1 MLDINKSNN
10 LDNPVVTAGSDGTA
24 PSLEDLI
31 ARIDQETGQAMVD
44 VPNDTEESPSLSK
57 VGEYGFDQ
65 FITFALQNTLLALPL
80 SSALEI
86 GHRPMITPLFNLP
99 DWVLGVS
106 NIRGEVVSIV
116 DLKTYF
122 ELPSS
127 GPKRGGRLI
136 IVHNRDMKVGMLV
149 DRIMGILS
157 LDRIDTDIQ
166 ESPHREGKISS
177 FISGVV
183 VSGKNLL
190 NILDVDKLLSS
201 PRMTKF
207 RTE

>member
-1 MLDINKSNN
+1 MFEINKSNST
-10 LDNPVVTAGSDGTA
+10 DNPVVPAGSDGTA

-31 ARIDQETGQAMVD
+31 ARIDKETGQAAVD
-44 VPNDTEESPSLSK
+44 VSDDTPSLSK
-57 VGEYGFDQ
+57 TDEYGINQ

-80 SSALEI
+80 FSALEI

-127 GPKRGGRLI
+127 GSKGGGRLI
-136 IVHNRDMKVGMLV
+136 IVHNRNMKVGMLV
-149 DRIMGILS
+149 DRIMGIIS
-157 LDRIDTDIQ
+157 LDQIDTDIQ
-166 ESPHREGKISS
+166 ESPHREGEISS
-177 FISGVV
+177 FISGVI
-183 VSGKNLL
+183 VSGENLL

-201 PRMTKF
+201 PRMTDF
-207 RTE
+207 RNE

>member
-1 MLDINKSNN
+1 MLEINKSNN
-10 LDNPVVTAGSDGTA
+10 IDNPVVPAGSGGTA
-24 PSLEDLI
+24 PCLEDLI
-31 ARIDQETGQAMVD
+31 ARIDKETGQAMVD
-44 VPNDTEESPSLSK
+44 VPDDTPSLSND
-57 VGEYGFDQ
+57 VEYGFDQ
-65 FITFALQNTLLALPL
+65 FITFALQNILLALPL

-127 GPKRGGRLI
+127 GPKRDGRLI

-157 LDRIDTDIQ
+157 LDQIDTDIQ
-166 ESPHREGKISS
+166 ESPHREGELSP

-183 VSGKNLL
+183 VSGENLL

-201 PRMTKF
+201 PRMTSF
-207 RTE
+207 RAE

>member
-1 MLDINKSNN
+1 MVEINKSKNTNN
-10 LDNPVVTAGSDGTA
+10 PGVTTSSDGIA
-24 PSLEDLI
+24 PTLEDLI
-31 ARIDQETGQAMVD
+31 ARIDRETGQAMVD
-44 VPNDTEESPSLSK
+44 VRSDEEESPSLSK
-57 VGEYGFDQ
+57 VVKYGFDQ
-65 FITFALQNTLLALPL
+65 FITFALENTLLALPL
-80 SSALEI
+80 LSALEI
-86 GHRPMITPLFNLP
+86 GHRPMITPLPNLP

-127 GPKRGGRLI
+127 GTKRGRRLI
-136 IVHNRDMKVGMLV
+136 IVHNRDMKVGVLV

-166 ESPHREGKISS
+166 KSPHREGEIYS

-183 VSGKNLL
+183 VSGENLL

-201 PRMTKF
+201 PRMTGF
-207 RTE
+207 RIE

>member
-44 VPNDTEESPSLSK
+44 VPNDTDTPSLSK

>member
-10 LDNPVVTAGSDGTA
+10 TDTTLVTAGSDGTA

-44 VPNDTEESPSLSK
+44 VPNDTDTPSLSK
-57 VGEYGFDQ
+57 DSEYGFDQ

-106 NIRGEVVSIV
+106 NVRGEVVSIV
-116 DLKTYF
+116 DLKAYF

-127 GPKRGGRLI
+127 GSKRGGRLI

-157 LDRIDTDIQ
+157 LDQIDTDIQ

>member
-1 MLDINKSNN
+1 MVEINKSNN
-10 LDNPVVTAGSDGTA
+10 TDNPVVTTDSDETA

-44 VPNDTEESPSLSK
+44 VPDDAPSLSK
-57 VGEYGFDQ
+57 DGEYGFDQ

-106 NIRGEVVSIV
+106 NVRGEVVSIV

-127 GPKRGGRLI
+127 GSKRGGRLI

-157 LDRIDTDIQ
+157 LDQIDTDIQ

>member
-1 MLDINKSNN
+1 MVEINKSNN
-10 LDNPVVTAGSDGTA
+10 TDNPVVTTDSDETA

-44 VPNDTEESPSLSK
+44 VPDDAPSLSK
-57 VGEYGFDQ
+57 DGEYGFDQ

-106 NIRGEVVSIV
+106 NVRGEVVSIV

-127 GPKRGGRLI
+127 GSKRGGRLI

-149 DRIMGILS
+149 DRILGILS
-157 LDRIDTDIQ
+157 LDQIDTDIQ

>member
-1 MLDINKSNN
+1 MVEINKSNN
-10 LDNPVVTAGSDGTA
+10 SDNPVVTTDSDETA

-44 VPNDTEESPSLSK
+44 VPDDAPSLSK
-57 VGEYGFDQ
+57 DGEYGFDQ

-106 NIRGEVVSIV
+106 NVRGEVVSIV

-127 GPKRGGRLI
+127 GSKRGGRLI

-157 LDRIDTDIQ
+157 LDQIDTDIQ

>member
-1 MLDINKSNN
+1 MLEINKSNN
-10 LDNPVVTAGSDGTA
+10 IDNPVVPAGSGGTA
-24 PSLEDLI
+24 PCLEDLI
-31 ARIDQETGQAMVD
+31 ARIDKETGQAMAD
-44 VPNDTEESPSLSK
+44 VPDDTPNLSND
-57 VGEYGFDQ
+57 VEYGSDQ
-65 FITFALQNTLLALPL
+65 FITFALQNILLALPL

-127 GPKRGGRLI
+127 GPKRDGRLI

-157 LDRIDTDIQ
+157 LDQIDTDIQ
-166 ESPHREGKISS
+166 ESPHREGELSP

-183 VSGKNLL
+183 VSGENLL

-201 PRMTKF
+201 PRMTSF

>member
-1 MLDINKSNN
+1 MLEINKSDNTN
-10 LDNPVVTAGSDGTA
+10 NPVVTNDSDRAT

-31 ARIDQETGQAMVD
+31 ARIDKETGQATVD
-44 VPNDTEESPSLSK
+44 VSSDTPSSPE
-57 VGEYGFDQ
+57 VGEYGLDQ
-65 FITFALQNTLLALPL
+65 FITFALQNILLALPL

-99 DWVLGVS
+99 EWVLGIS

-122 ELPSS
+122 KLPPS
-127 GPKRGGRLI
+127 GSKHGGRLI
-136 IVHNRDMKVGMLV
+136 IVHNRDIKVGILV

-157 LDRIDTDIQ
+157 LDRMDTDIQ
-166 ESPHREGKISS
+166 ESPHRKGEISS
-177 FISGVV
+177 FITGVV
-183 VSGKNLL
+183 YSGEKLF

-207 RTE
+207 RAE

>member
-1 MLDINKSNN
+1 MLEINKSNN
-10 LDNPVVTAGSDGTA
+10 TDNPLVSADSDRTA

-31 ARIDQETGQAMVD
+31 ARIDKETGQAMAD
-44 VPNDTEESPSLSK
+44 VPDDTPNLSND
-57 VGEYGFDQ
+57 VEYGSDQ
-65 FITFALQNTLLALPL
+65 FITFALQNILLALPL

-127 GPKRGGRLI
+127 GPKRDGRLI

-157 LDRIDTDIQ
+157 LDQIDTDIQ
-166 ESPHREGKISS
+166 ESPHREGELSP

-183 VSGKNLL
+183 VSGENLL

-201 PRMTKF
+201 PRMTSF

>member
-1 MLDINKSNN
+1 MLEINNSNN
-10 LDNPVVTAGSDGTA
+10 TDNPVVTTDSDGTA

-31 ARIDQETGQAMVD
+31 AQIDRETGQAMVD
-44 VPNDTEESPSLSK
+44 VPGDTEESPGLSK
-57 VGEYGFDQ
+57 GDEYGFDQ
-65 FITFALQNTLLALPL
+65 FITLALQNTLFALPL

-86 GHRPMITPLFNLP
+86 GHRPIITPLPNLP

-116 DLKTYF
+116 DLKVYF
-122 ELPSS
+122 KLPSS
-127 GPKRGGRLI
+127 GPKRGRRLI
-136 IVHNRDMKVGMLV
+136 IVHNRDMKVGILV

-157 LDRIDTDIQ
+157 LDQPDTDIQ
-166 ESPHREGKISS
+166 ENPHREGEISS

-183 VSGKNLL
+183 VSGENLL

-201 PRMTKF
+201 PRMTGF

>member
-1 MLDINKSNN
+1 MLEVNKTEKT
-10 LDNPVVTAGSDGTA
+10 DNPLVTSGSDGTTS
-24 PSLEDLI
+24 SLEDLI
-31 ARIDQETGQAMVD
+31 AQIDRETGQAIVD
-44 VPNDTEESPSLSK
+44 VPDEIPSSSET
-57 VGEYGFDQ
+57 GEYGIDQ
-65 FITFALQNTLLALPL
+65 FITFALQDILLALPL
-80 SSALEI
+80 TSALEI

-99 DWVLGVS
+99 SWILGVS

-116 DLKTYF
+116 DLKAYF

-127 GPKRGGRLI
+127 GPKGGGRLI
-136 IVHNRDMKVGMLV
+136 IVHNRDIKVGMLV

-157 LDRIDTDIQ
+157 LDQIDTDIQ
-166 ESPHREGKISS
+166 ENPHREGEMSS

-183 VSGKNLL
+183 VSGENLL

-201 PRMTKF
+201 PRMTSF

>member
-1 MLDINKSNN
+1 MLEINKSINT
-10 LDNPVVTAGSDGTA
+10 DNPVVTAGSDGTA

-31 ARIDQETGQAMVD
+31 ARIDKETGQAMVD
-44 VPNDTEESPSLSK
+44 IPDDTPSLSSD
-57 VGEYGFDQ
+57 GEYGFDQ

-86 GHRPMITPLFNLP
+86 GHLPMITPLFNLP

-106 NIRGEVVSIV
+106 NIRGEVISIV

-136 IVHNRDMKVGMLV
+136 VVHNRDMKVGILV

-166 ESPHREGKISS
+166 ESPHKEGKISS

-183 VSGKNLL
+183 VSGENLL

>member
-1 MLDINKSNN
+1 MVEINKSNN
-10 LDNPVVTAGSDGTA
+10 TDNPVVTTDSDETA

-44 VPNDTEESPSLSK
+44 VPDDAPSLSK
-57 VGEYGFDQ
+57 DGEYGFDQ

-106 NIRGEVVSIV
+106 NVRGEVVSIV
-116 DLKTYF
+116 DLKAYF

-127 GPKRGGRLI
+127 GSKRGGRLI

-157 LDRIDTDIQ
+157 LDQIDTDIQ

>member
-1 MLDINKSNN
+1 MVEINKSNN
-10 LDNPVVTAGSDGTA
+10 TDNPVVTTDSDETA

-44 VPNDTEESPSLSK
+44 VPDDAPSLSK
-57 VGEYGFDQ
+57 DGEYGFDQ

-157 LDRIDTDIQ
+157 LDQIDTDIQ

>member
-1 MLDINKSNN
+1 MVEINKSNN
-10 LDNPVVTAGSDGTA
+10 TDNPVVTTDSDETA

-44 VPNDTEESPSLSK
+44 VLDDAPSLSK
-57 VGEYGFDQ
+57 DGEYGFDQ

-157 LDRIDTDIQ
+157 LDQIDTDIQ

>member
-1 MLDINKSNN
+1 MLEINKSNN
-10 LDNPVVTAGSDGTA
+10 TDNPVVTAGSDGTA

-31 ARIDQETGQAMVD
+31 ARIDKETGQAMVD
-44 VPNDTEESPSLSK
+44 IPDDTPSLSSD
-57 VGEYGFDQ
+57 GEYGFDQ

-86 GHRPMITPLFNLP
+86 GHLPMITPLFNLP

-106 NIRGEVVSIV
+106 NIRGEVISIV

-136 IVHNRDMKVGMLV
+136 IVHNREMKVGMLV

-166 ESPHREGKISS
+166 ESPHKEGKISS

-183 VSGKNLL
+183 VSGENLL

>member
-1 MLDINKSNN
+1 MLEINKSNN
-10 LDNPVVTAGSDGTA
+10 TDNPVETGSPDETA

-31 ARIDQETGQAMVD
+31 ARIDQETGQAIVD
-44 VPNDTEESPSLSK
+44 VPDDTPILSK
-57 VGEYGFDQ
+57 DGEYGFDQ

-122 ELPSS
+122 KLSPS
-127 GPKRGGRLI
+127 GPKHGSRLI
-136 IVHNRDMKVGMLV
+136 IVYNRDMKVGMLV

-157 LDRIDTDIQ
+157 LDQIDTDIQ
-166 ESPHREGKISS
+166 ESPHREG
-177 FISGVV
+177 
-183 VSGKNLL
+183 
-190 NILDVDKLLSS
+190 
-201 PRMTKF
+201 
-207 RTE
+207 

>member
-1 MLDINKSNN
+1 MVEMSKFDNT
-10 LDNPVVTAGSDGTA
+10 DNPVITAGSDDTT

-31 ARIDQETGQAMVD
+31 ARIDKETGKAMID
-44 VPNDTEESPSLSK
+44 LPDDTPDLLK
-57 VGEYGFDQ
+57 DGEYGFDQ
-65 FITFALQNTLLALPL
+65 FITFSLQNTQLALPL

-86 GHRPMITPLFNLP
+86 GHQPIITPLFNLP

-122 ELPSS
+122 NLPPS
-127 GPKRGGRLI
+127 GPKRGGHLI
-136 IVHNRDMKVGMLV
+136 IVHNREMKVGMLV

-166 ESPHREGKISS
+166 ECPHREDEISS

-183 VSGKNLL
+183 VSGENLL

-201 PRMTKF
+201 LRITDF

>member
-1 MLDINKSNN
+1 MLEINKSNN
-10 LDNPVVTAGSDGTA
+10 TDNPMATTDSDGTA

-31 ARIDQETGQAMVD
+31 SRIDSETGQATVD
-44 VPNDTEESPSLSK
+44 ISDDTPSSSE
-57 VGEYGFDQ
+57 VGEYGSDQ

-116 DLKTYF
+116 DLKKYF
-122 ELPSS
+122 ELPPS
-127 GPKRGGRLI
+127 GSKRGGRLI

-149 DRIMGILS
+149 DRILGILS

-166 ESPHREGKISS
+166 ESPHRKGEISS

-183 VSGKNLL
+183 FSEENLF

>member
-1 MLDINKSNN
+1 MLEKNNSNN
-10 LDNPVVTAGSDGTA
+10 TDHPVVTTDSDGTT
-24 PSLEDLI
+24 PSLENLI
-31 ARIDQETGQAMVD
+31 ALIDKETGQAMVD
-44 VPNDTEESPSLSK
+44 IPDDTPSLSND
-57 VGEYGFDQ
+57 VEYGSDQ
-65 FITFALQNTLLALPL
+65 FITFALQNILLALPL

-127 GPKRGGRLI
+127 GSKGAGRLI

-157 LDRIDTDIQ
+157 LDQIDTDIQ
-166 ESPHREGKISS
+166 ESPHREGEISS

-183 VSGKNLL
+183 VSGENLL

-201 PRMTKF
+201 PRMTSF
-207 RTE
+207 RAE

>member
-1 MLDINKSNN
+1 MVEINKPNN
-10 LDNPVVTAGSDGTA
+10 TDNPVVTTDSDETA

-44 VPNDTEESPSLSK
+44 VPDDAPSLSK
-57 VGEYGFDQ
+57 DGEYGFDQ

-136 IVHNRDMKVGMLV
+136 IVHNRDMKVGMIV

-157 LDRIDTDIQ
+157 LDQNDTDIQ

>member
-1 MLDINKSNN
+1 MLEINKSNN
-10 LDNPVVTAGSDGTA
+10 TDNPLVSAGSDRTA

-31 ARIDQETGQAMVD
+31 ARIDKETGQAMAD
-44 VPNDTEESPSLSK
+44 VPDDTPNLSND
-57 VGEYGFDQ
+57 VEYGSDQ
-65 FITFALQNTLLALPL
+65 FITFALQNILLALPL

-127 GPKRGGRLI
+127 GPKRDGRLI

-157 LDRIDTDIQ
+157 LDQIDTDIQ
-166 ESPHREGKISS
+166 ESPHREGELSP

-183 VSGKNLL
+183 VSGENLL

-201 PRMTKF
+201 PRMTSF

>member
-1 MLDINKSNN
+1 MLEINKSNN
-10 LDNPVVTAGSDGTA
+10 TDTPLVTAGSDETA

-31 ARIDQETGQAMVD
+31 ARIDQETGQAIVD
-44 VPNDTEESPSLSK
+44 VPDDAPSLSK
-57 VGEYGFDQ
+57 DGEYGFDQ
-65 FITFALQNTLLALPL
+65 FITFALQKTLLALPL

-106 NIRGEVVSIV
+106 NIRGEVVSII

-122 ELPSS
+122 EMASS
-127 GPKRGGRLI
+127 GPNRGGRLI

-149 DRIMGILS
+149 DKIMGILS
-157 LDRIDTDIQ
+157 LNQTDTDIQ
-166 ESPHREGKISS
+166 ESPHREGEISS

-183 VSGKNLL
+183 VSGENLL

-201 PRMTKF
+201 PRMTGF

>member
-1 MLDINKSNN
+1 MLEINKSNN
-10 LDNPVVTAGSDGTA
+10 TDSPMVSAGSDGTA

-31 ARIDQETGQAMVD
+31 ARIDKETGQAMAD
-44 VPNDTEESPSLSK
+44 VPDDTPNLSND
-57 VGEYGFDQ
+57 VEYGSDQ
-65 FITFALQNTLLALPL
+65 FITFALQNILLALPL

-127 GPKRGGRLI
+127 GPKRDGRLI

-157 LDRIDTDIQ
+157 LDQIDTDIQ
-166 ESPHREGKISS
+166 ESPHREGELSP

-183 VSGKNLL
+183 VSGENLL

-201 PRMTKF
+201 PRMTSF